1 MVINLQTIKQGIL
14 SEKFPQ
20 FLIEFPEAKAE
31 LEKFKAQPS
40 CGTCERTVIPKLYTN
55 PQYEEKIKLIYGNDI
70 TIDKTLPPT
79 PPPMKME
86 SHVFRIPIAEWDE
99 WFIKYTLPRP
109 ELQVR
114 TMTTF
119 LHNEEVVCSVSVLSR
134 ADISPA
140 V

>member
-40 CGTCERTVIPKLYTN
+40 CGTCERTVIPKLYAN
-55 PQYEEKIKLIYGNDI
+55 PQYEEKIKLIYGADV

-79 PPPMKME
+79 PPPMVME
-86 SHVFRIPIAEWDE
+86 SKVYRIVLQEWE
-99 WFIKYTLPRP
+99 QWFIEANKPTP
-109 ELQVR
+109 EKQIR
-114 TMTTF
+114 YMTTF
-119 LHNEEVVCSVSVLSR
+119 LDGNEVVCSVVQLVR
-134 ADISPA
+134 APNK
-140 V
+140 